1 MQGKNR
7 VIVLALSLFFALS
20 LCVGAAG
27 EAPRYQVDVV
37 VIGAGGAGMT
47 AAIEALDAGASVII
61 LEKMSMV
68 GGNTVR
74 ASGGLNAAGSASQKA
89 AGIEDSPEVMIQ
101 DTMKGGK
108 EKNDPALVRYLAE
121 HSAAAIDWLIAIGL
135 DVSEVAQGAGATN
148 ARMHR
153 GKGGAI
159 IGSSLVQVLRENLE
173 KRGVKVLLNA
183 QATELIQEDGAVKG
197 LKALYHGVPIEVRS
211 NAVVIATGGFGANE
225 EMFVKYRPD
234 LAGFKTTNHKGA
246 TGDGI
251 VMAEAVGA
259 ATVDMSEI
267 QTNPTVEVSSTTVI
281 SESVRGKG
289 AIMVNQEGARF
300 VSEMQTRDVLSS
312 AILQQT
318 DKIAYLILDQRVMD
332 SMKALQDN
340 YAQGIITKG
349 DSIETLAQTLNIDAA
364 QLAETLATWNKA
376 VADKKDTAFERA
388 TGMDEDLSQAPY
400 YAIKV
405 SPAVH
410 HTMGGIKINPETQV
424 VSTQGEVINGL
435 YAAGEV
441 TGGLHGANRL
451 GGNAVADIEVFGRQA
466 GQQSAAFALGMGKL
480 EAVLPAQEEAGEAQ
494 PDVQGNFKDG
504 EYLGEGKGNNG
515 ILQVKVTVK
524 DGSIVS
530 VEMVKNPE
538 TAGIFAAVEEVLIP
552 NIIKTQRLDLD
563 VISGATNSSNAV
575 LEAIK
580 AAIGK

>member
-1 MQGKNR
+1 M
-7 VIVLALSLFFALS
+7 ALSW
-20 LCVGAAG
+20 
-27 EAPRYQVDVV
+27 
-37 VIGAGGAGMT
+37 
-47 AAIEALDAGASVII
+47 
-61 LEKMSMV
+61 
-68 GGNTVR
+68 
-74 ASGGLNAAGSASQKA
+74 QK
-89 AGIEDSPEVMIQ
+89 
-101 DTMKGGK
+101 
-108 EKNDPALVRYLAE
+108 L
-121 HSAAAIDWLIAIGL
+121 
-135 DVSEVAQGAGATN
+135 
-148 ARMHR
+148 
-153 GKGGAI
+153 
-159 IGSSLVQVLRENLE
+159 
-173 KRGVKVLLNA
+173 
-183 QATELIQEDGAVKG
+183 
-197 LKALYHGVPIEVRS
+197 
-211 NAVVIATGGFGANE
+211 
-225 EMFVKYRPD
+225 
-234 LAGFKTTNHKGA
+234 
-246 TGDGI
+246 
-251 VMAEAVGA
+251 VGA

-441 TGGLHGANRL
+441 TGGVHGANRL

-480 EAVLPAQEEAGEAQ
+480 KPFCPLKRKSAKPSLMSRATLKMAS
-494 PDVQGNFKDG
+494 
-504 EYLGEGKGNNG
+504 
-515 ILQVKVTVK
+515 IWVKEKAT
-524 DGSIVS
+524 
-530 VEMVKNPE
+530 
-538 TAGIFAAVEEVLIP
+538 TASF
-552 NIIKTQRLDLD
+552 R
-563 VISGATNSSNAV
+563 
-575 LEAIK
+575 
-580 AAIGK
+580 